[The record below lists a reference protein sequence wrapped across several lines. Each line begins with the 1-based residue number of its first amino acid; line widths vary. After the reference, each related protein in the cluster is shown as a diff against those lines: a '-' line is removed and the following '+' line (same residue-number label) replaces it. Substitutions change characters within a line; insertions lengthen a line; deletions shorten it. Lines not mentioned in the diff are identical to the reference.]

1 MLKPTELRLTG
12 ELSYSTYKAKLL
24 SAVKTLPN
32 KSVRDVVLSIF
43 SQENNSKVDIS
54 KLNSTQINDIKN
66 YLGES
71 AGPYFLEKYNL
82 NGQLTSNDKVFFPT
96 SQTETLYDFSVKINS
111 NTSLY
116 SVKQLRGATNV
127 LKPGDVVKIV
137 SNNTIL
143 KNKWE
148 DHPTFEVFKIL
159 NSNNVISGP
168 ISVIRDLYPKKT
180 KLSKTSLD
188 SVIAQM
194 TKNDVVINDP
204 PAALISMINSD
215 EATKQNLLIN
225 GFVSG
230 TAVNFLFEK
239 ILINISKQDD
249 TFHELF
255 LDVTIGNVKFL
266 KFGLTNSGVFSVVV
280 NDPKKAAKKA
290 VLRSKQ
296 GVERRSSK
304 GSLKLDKL
312 GFQP

>member
-1 MLKPTELRLTG
+1 MLKPTELKLTG
-12 ELSYSTYKAKLL
+12 ELSYSSYEAKLL

-32 KSVRDVVLSIF
+32 KAVKAVVLSIF

-54 KLNSTQINDIKN
+54 KLNPTQINDIKN

-71 AGPYFLEKYNL
+71 AGPYFLKKYKL
-82 NGQLTSNDKVFFPT
+82 NGQLTSTDTIFFPT

-111 NTSLY
+111 NTNLY

-137 SNNTIL
+137 TNNTIL
-143 KNKWE
+143 KNKWGN
-148 DHPTFEVFKIL
+148 HPTFKVFEIL
-159 NSNNVISGP
+159 DSNNVISGP
-168 ISVIRDLYPKKT
+168 ISVIKDLYPKKT
-180 KLSKTSLD
+180 KLSKTSIS
-188 SVIAQM
+188 SVIDQM
-194 TKNDVVINDP
+194 TKNDVVISDP
-204 PAALISMINSD
+204 PAILMSMINSD
-215 EATKQNLLIN
+215 EATKQNLLKN

-230 TAVNFLFEK
+230 TVVNFLFEK
-239 ILINISKQDD
+239 ILIDISKQDE

-255 LDVTIGNVKFL
+255 LDVTTGNVKFL
-266 KFGLTNSGVFSVVV
+266 KFGLTNTGVFSVVV
-280 NDPKKAAKKA
+280 DDPKKAAKKA